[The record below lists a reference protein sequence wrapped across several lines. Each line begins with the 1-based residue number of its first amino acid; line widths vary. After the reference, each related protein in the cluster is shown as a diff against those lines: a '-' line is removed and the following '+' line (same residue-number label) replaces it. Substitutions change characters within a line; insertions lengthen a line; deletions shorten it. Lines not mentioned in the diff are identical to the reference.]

1 MLFILYLKV
10 ATTICG
16 CQAFGVII
24 FLLDLSSGNRQV
36 RAFGTTKKE
45 RKENGFEQDDGGYVL
60 FNDQTAPSFV

>member
-1 MLFILYLKV
+1 MLFVLYLKV

-16 CQAFGVII
+16 CQACGAII

-45 RKENGFEQDDGGYVL
+45 RKENGF
-60 FNDQTAPSFV
+60 